1 MFAIE
6 LKHGDTHGGIHGV
19 YDSFK
24 NFIDFIIKY
33 RYLIALVV
41 FFLLVLFK
49 INGSNVGCWSQYVDE
64 GGKSTVIAGQAQDI
78 RSDEWG
84 VLVPNY
90 LSQQNSVHPFSV
102 NNTSVTPSGQ
112 NMVLTLDAP
121 VLDIYSIC
129 HPQNWGFFFLDA
141 DHALSWYWDLKQILI
156 LLLGFELA
164 MILTKRH
171 RHISLLSAF
180 WIWLSPAVQWWFA
193 QHVGNETLFFMAIVV
208 TFYYFL
214 YYHDKL
220 PQKAA
225 FAFLFSLSCLGYVTP
240 VYPALQVPFGF
251 LAILLMIFIIIDFN
265 DKIKI
270 NKSDVIIVSL
280 AAIFTL
286 GMLGHLYFL
295 IKDAIALE
303 KNTVYPGH
311 RVSTGGGS
319 KNFYIYG
326 YLTNLLLPYSTVNV
340 DNGNAC
346 ELSSFYNFLPAVLL
360 ALPALYKKR
369 KESIRYGVGL
379 ALFSIFFIIY
389 MTFSFLPESIAKL
402 TLLSYVTGSRAM
414 LAYSFAAMLLSIWAF
429 AALARQGGVK
439 RGYAAVSTLIVSA
452 SYFACYWFTELRGA
466 TRIRYALIIF
476 AIFVVLNYL
485 FLRGRKRL
493 FAVTMACLIFGS
505 SVPINPINIGA
516 GAILNNTLSS
526 EIRAVNAKDKTAEW
540 LPDETVNWLGATGIL
555 IYANGANSVGGINN
569 YPDMAKWSKL
579 DPQHKYVDVYN
590 RSAHVSFCIVDPTV
604 PTTFTTHGANCF
616 RVNIN
621 VGDLKKLSIKYVV
634 SNRDLTKFDS
644 STIQFKALF
653 ARDGKNYT
661 IYSVS
666 YS

>member
-1 MFAIE
+1 VFTIE
-6 LKHGDTHGGIHGV
+6 LKRGNARRGIQGI

-24 NFIDFIIKY
+24 TFVDFIIKF

-49 INGSNVGCWSQYVDE
+49 INGSNIGCWSSYVDE
-64 GGKSTVIAGQAQDI
+64 GGKNTVVAGKAQDI

-84 VLVPNY
+84 VLFPIFF
-90 LSQQNSVHPFSV
+90 SQQNSVQPFSV
-102 NNTSVTPSGQ
+102 NNTSITPSGQ
-112 NMVLTLDAP
+112 NVVLTLDAP
-121 VLDIYSIC
+121 VLDIYTIC
-129 HPQNWGFFFLDA
+129 HPQNWGFLFLNA
-141 DHALSWYWDLKQILI
+141 DHALSWYWDMKQLLI

-171 RHISLLSAF
+171 RYMSLLGAF
-180 WIWLSPAVQWWFA
+180 WIWLSPAIQWWFA

-214 YYHDKL
+214 KFHDRL
-220 PQKAA
+220 PQKAV

-251 LAILLMIFIIIDFN
+251 LAILLMVFIALDFRG
-265 DKIKI
+265 KFKI
-270 NKSDVIIVSL
+270 NRSDIIIVSV
-280 AAIFTL
+280 AALFTL
-286 GMLGHLYFL
+286 GMLGHLYLL
-295 IKDAIALE
+295 IKDAIVLE

-319 KNFYIYG
+319 KNFYIFA
-326 YLTNLLLPYSTVNV
+326 YLTNPLLPFSTVKV

-360 ALPALYKKR
+360 ALPALYKKK

-379 ALFSIFFIIY
+379 ALFAIFFIIY
-389 MTFSFLPESIAKL
+389 MTWSFVPQAVAKI

-429 AALARQGGVK
+429 AAIARQGGVG
-439 RGYAAVSTLIVSA
+439 RIYAAVSTLIVA
-452 SYFACYWFTELRGA
+452 VSYFACYWLTELKGS
-466 TRIRYALIIF
+466 TRIRYALF
-476 AIFVVLNYL
+476 IFVVFIVLNYL
-485 FLRGRKRL
+485 LLRGHKKL
-493 FAVTMACLIFGS
+493 FSAGMACVILGS
-505 SVPINPINIGA
+505 GLTINPINIGA

-526 EIRAVNAKDKTAEW
+526 EIRAVYKMDKTAEW
-540 LPDETVNWLGATGIL
+540 LPDETVNWLGGTGIL
-555 IYANGANSVGGINN
+555 IYANGAKSVGGINN
-569 YPDMAKWSKL
+569 YPDMGKWSKI
-579 DPQHKYVDVYN
+579 DPKHKYANIYN
-590 RSAHVSFCIVDPTV
+590 RSAHVSFCVVGTTV
-604 PTTFTTHGANCF
+604 PTTFTLHGVNAF

-621 VGDLKKLSIKYVV
+621 VGDLKKLSIKYIV
-634 SNRDLTKFDS
+634 SNRDLTGLDS
-644 STIQFKALF
+644 ATVHFKALF

-661 IYSVS
+661 IYRVS